1 MAAINIYIYIY
12 RLFFGGSGMYIYIYI
27 YIYVPRTYS
36 MILSLQNGRVN
47 PLQNDLFVV
56 DSAGCPT
63 SWREGAGEYM
73 SVHI

>member
-1 MAAINIYIYIY
+1 M
-12 RLFFGGSGMYIYIYI
+12 YIYI